1 MDGNTNMAR
10 SGKHNGMVTMKPWC
24 LNLNRPWHSSSSEIK
39 TQEGRHCLLPRATQ
53 HLPCQVL
60 LQTLKDP
67 LVITLQVSQQCQAH
81 LPETHIPQNRQG
93 LQPFAQQ
100 QKKKK
105 KSQDFTSK
113 DGTPLVEHHCDLPH
127 TAAMGQMTG
136 LLLSTCPS
144 LFSAPNAAVTLT
156 CGQDLLF

>member
-105 KSQDFTSK
+105 KKAKTSHLRTEHRLSNTTATFLTQQPWVRWQGSFYLPALAFSQ
-113 DGTPLVEHHCDLPH
+113 L
-127 TAAMGQMTG
+127 QM
-136 LLLSTCPS
+136 LQWP
-144 LFSAPNAAVTLT
+144 
-156 CGQDLLF
+156 